1 MIDCGTSYADEV
13 KWITRRQLKFAS
25 GYPAHGNYCRALRQ
39 LEGDSAYDLDTKED
53 DEDVDDFDDKEEKA
67 AVPEMA
73 TPDTPEGAT
82 VATTRSGGVKSL
94 TRNLVEEL
102 DEVAGLEPA
111 YPDDD
116 GDDDVYKLRRNTE
129 RGALKPRSDRP
140 PLNGDTPISNKL
152 LERCMEMVM
161 AETQVY
167 PTQAALRDWSPPEA
181 GTDLQK
187 WKKKLRMA
195 SVATNSGAGRSQR
208 LVKPVKLLTRRRSHS
223 HRLPRKVQGEV
234 LARNRQIFASTERS
248 PYFQDSH
255 MVTPRSSRRAAR
267 RSRENDRSRP
277 TRSTQHGSSR
287 RPGWRLSGRDDSD
300 DDDDDLFGLIGD
312 GDDLAAEFARQ
323 IEEARCMR
331 YFR

>member
-1 MIDCGTSYADEV
+1 
-13 KWITRRQLKFAS
+13 
-25 GYPAHGNYCRALRQ
+25 
-39 LEGDSAYDLDTKED
+39 
-53 DEDVDDFDDKEEKA
+53 
-67 AVPEMA
+67 
-73 TPDTPEGAT
+73 
-82 VATTRSGGVKSL
+82 
-94 TRNLVEEL
+94 
-102 DEVAGLEPA
+102 
-111 YPDDD
+111 
-116 GDDDVYKLRRNTE
+116 
-129 RGALKPRSDRP
+129 
-140 PLNGDTPISNKL
+140 
-152 LERCMEMVM
+152 
-161 AETQVY
+161 
-167 PTQAALRDWSPPEA
+167 
-181 GTDLQK
+181 
-187 WKKKLRMA
+187 MA